1 MPCMGISHPFQIL
14 CIQVDETKTESEYQ
28 LRLKDNKFA
37 EESKAASKKFENDLA
52 KMSQTINRL
61 QVWLNFIM
69 EWRIQ
74 RILLFCSYGKKISRI

>member
-1 MPCMGISHPFQIL
+1 MLCMKIIYLFQTL

-74 RILLFCSYGKKISRI
+74 RILLFCSYGKKISKI

>member
-1 MPCMGISHPFQIL
+1 MKIIYLFQIL

-61 QVWLNFIM
+61 QVLLNFIM
-69 EWRIQ
+69 EWIIQ
-74 RILLFCSYGKKISRI
+74 RILFFLQLWQKISRI

>member
-1 MPCMGISHPFQIL
+1 MPCMKIIHLFQTL

-61 QVWLNFIM
+61 QVLLNFIM
-69 EWRIQ
+69 EWIIQ
-74 RILLFCSYGKKISRI
+74 RILFSTAMAKKSRI